1 MHVVATNIIL
11 WIRTLMKES
20 LEEISEAEEEHELEE
35 EKHFNET
42 VQLVFDKCITST
54 SVVIVL
60 RRYQIVPNY
69 RYQGISDGYRFFRC
83 MLYFDCYQ
91 SRRILRTACT
101 HTSYVQCNK
110 LHWSSIATT

>member
-42 VQLVFDKCITST
+42 VQLVFDMCITST
-54 SVVIVL
+54 SVVISAMRFGKIFEV
-60 RRYQIVPNY
+60 RYNFVKLY
-69 RYQGISDGYRFFRC
+69 RE
-83 MLYFDCYQ
+83 
-91 SRRILRTACT
+91 SRK
-101 HTSYVQCNK
+101 SK
-110 LHWSSIATT
+110 DE